1 MLRELVEKKHT
12 VFADKA
18 RDWRDAI
25 RLSCAPFAADGTAEE
40 GYADEVIR
48 CIEQYGPYIVIL
60 PGVSCDAAFSG
71 KWTVGAWD
79 RRQLY
84 EACRTGVL

>member
-18 RDWRDAI
+18 KDWRDAI
-25 RLSCAPFAADGTAEE
+25 KLSCAPFAVDGTAEE

-48 CIEQYGPYIVIL
+48 CIGRDQV
-60 PGVSCDAAFSG
+60 VVCAVCSG
-71 KWTVGAWD
+71 WD
-79 RRQLY
+79 SRRRL
-84 EACRTGVL
+84 CR